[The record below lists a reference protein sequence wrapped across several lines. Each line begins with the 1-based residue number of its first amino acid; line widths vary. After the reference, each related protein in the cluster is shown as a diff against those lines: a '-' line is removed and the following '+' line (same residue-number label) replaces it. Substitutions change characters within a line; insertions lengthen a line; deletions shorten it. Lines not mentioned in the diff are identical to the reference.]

1 MNNNF
6 NNIFKEI
13 KDLEKSSRLV
23 KNAHFLA
30 VQRKQIVH
38 RTLGLSV
45 IIVNIIIFSP
55 FLDLVIP
62 KYSAIAV
69 KFLAIISASL
79 AGVQTLFN
87 YQKDVELHLNAG
99 DKYANIYH
107 RVGVLLAKY
116 TDGLIEQND
125 FIKEFEVLFKDYLD
139 ANTQYKACIPS
150 TNDYEK
156 AQQSIQ
162 KRSQRNTAS
171 EVVEQSQTST

>member
-1 MNNNF
+1 MN
-6 NNIFKEI
+6 ILKEI
-13 KDLEKSSRLV
+13 KDLEKNSRLV

-30 VQRKQIVH
+30 VQQKQYQH
-38 RTLGLSV
+38 RFLGVL
-45 IIVNIIIFSP
+45 IIIINIIIFSP

-62 KYSAIAV
+62 KYSPITV

-87 YQKDVELHLNAG
+87 YQKDIELHLSAG

-107 RVGVLLAKY
+107 KAGVLLAKN
-116 TDGLIEQND
+116 TDGLIQQDD

-150 TNDYEK
+150 NNDFEK
-156 AQQSIQ
+156 AEQ
-162 KRSQRNTAS
+162 KIKQRSQRNTSS
-171 EVVEQSQTST
+171 EVEQLDAK